1 MNSNWLNTLKFM
13 MKCIHIEYQIPLYIV
28 DQHAVLIEEY
38 PAQNFNPLYTSKSEG
53 LQLLTE
59 HIQGKY
65 PLIHATNFVEQY
77 LIVPLD
83 FYRDA
88 MTDENA
94 IGDANAMSDANRNVS
109 TSNQPSAISTT
120 STTMAGALIAG
131 PFFNAIV
138 PEELIKGIIVDHQL
152 SFRQQDEVW
161 AFYKKVPLIS
171 KERIYN
177 AAVMIYFMLYQ
188 KELDIAELIQH
199 NLHIPPASIHRVHL
213 DSIPRLASSDVL
225 SYHDEAEYN
234 STDRYHHNPEMER
247 IFLQYIREGRK
258 EDLIQWELGF
268 PTEKL
273 GVLSKKSLL
282 RNEKNLG
289 ICSVTLVTRA
299 AMDGGVNAEIAYTL
313 SDFYIQAVEECENP
327 AQVHMT
333 TQRCNADFVDRVLE
347 GQKQRYSHEV
357 NLTRHYIFSHLYE
370 PIHLQ
375 DLAKETKL
383 NADYLSQLFKKEM
396 GCSPVVYIQ
405 QQRIDEAK
413 KLISLSHYSLAEI
426 STLLQF
432 HDQSYF
438 TKIFKRYTGVT
449 PKQYQKNRTGG
460 ERIGVGVF

>member
-1 MNSNWLNTLKFM
+1 MNTTWLNTLKFI
-13 MKCIHIEYQIPLYIV
+13 MKCLHIEYQIPLYIV
-28 DQHAVLIEEY
+28 DQQGSLIEEY
-38 PAQNFNPLYTSKSEG
+38 PSQNFNPLYASKSEG
-53 LQLLTE
+53 LAFLTQY
-59 HIQGKY
+59 IQGNY

-77 LIVPLD
+77 LIVPLP
-83 FYRDA
+83 A
-88 MTDENA
+88 QSTDQANVTETIDYSSLDRLQTQENTD
-94 IGDANAMSDANRNVS
+94 ID
-109 TSNQPSAISTT
+109 IE
-120 STTMAGALIAG
+120 GALIAG

-161 AFYKKVPLIS
+161 AFYKNVPLIS

-177 AAVMIYFMLYQ
+177 AAVMIYFMLYH
-188 KELDIAELIQH
+188 KELDMAELIQH
-199 NLHIPPASIHRVHL
+199 NLHIPAASIHRVHL
-213 DSIPRLASSDVL
+213 DSIPHLASSNAL
-225 SYHDEAEYN
+225 SRHDEAEY
-234 STDRYHHNPEMER
+234 TPDRYHHNPEMER

-383 NADYLSQLFKKEM
+383 NADYLSQLFKKEI
-396 GCSPVVYIQ
+396 GCSPIVYIQ

-460 ERIGVGVF
+460 ERMGVGVF

>member
-1 MNSNWLNTLKFM
+1 MNTTWLNTLKFII
-13 MKCIHIEYQIPLYIV
+13 KCLHIEYQIPLYVV
-28 DQHAVLIEEY
+28 DQQGTLIEEY
-38 PAQNFNPLYTSKSEG
+38 PAQNFNPLYASKSEG
-53 LQLLTE
+53 LELLTQ
-59 HIQGKY
+59 HIQGHY

-77 LIVPLD
+77 LIVPLP
-83 FYRDA
+83 A
-88 MTDENA
+88 QPTVQ
-94 IGDANAMSDANRNVS
+94 ANSNEPIDPASSHPLPTPES
-109 TSNQPSAISTT
+109 TSVDIE
-120 STTMAGALIAG
+120 GALIAG

-161 AFYKKVPLIS
+161 AFYKNVPLIS

-199 NLHIPPASIHRVHL
+199 NLHIPAASIHRVHL
-213 DSIPRLASSDVL
+213 DSIPHLSSSTLL
-225 SYHDEAEYN
+225 SHHEEAEY
-234 STDRYHHNPEMER
+234 TPPDRYHHNPEMER

-383 NADYLSQLFKKEM
+383 NADYLSQLFKKEI

-460 ERIGVGVF
+460 ERMGVGMF

>member
-1 MNSNWLNTLKFM
+1 MNTTWLNTLKFI
-13 MKCIHIEYQIPLYIV
+13 MKCLHIEYQIPLYIV
-28 DQHAVLIEEY
+28 DQQGSLIEEY
-38 PAQNFNPLYTSKSEG
+38 PAQNFNPLYASKSEG
-53 LQLLTE
+53 LAFLTQ
-59 HIQGKY
+59 HIQGNY

-77 LIVPLD
+77 LIVPLP
-83 FYRDA
+83 A
-88 MTDENA
+88 QSTDQANVTESIDYSSLDRLQTQENTD
-94 IGDANAMSDANRNVS
+94 ID
-109 TSNQPSAISTT
+109 IE
-120 STTMAGALIAG
+120 GALIAG

-152 SFRQQDEVW
+152 SFRQQDEIW
-161 AFYKKVPLIS
+161 AFYKNVPLIS

-177 AAVMIYFMLYQ
+177 AAVMIYFMLYH
-188 KELDIAELIQH
+188 KELDMAELIQH
-199 NLHIPPASIHRVHL
+199 NLHIPAASIHRVHL
-213 DSIPRLASSDVL
+213 DSIPHLASSTLL
-225 SYHDEAEYN
+225 SYHEEAEY
-234 STDRYHHNPEMER
+234 TPPDRYHHNPEMER

-383 NADYLSQLFKKEM
+383 NADYLSQLFKKEI
-396 GCSPVVYIQ
+396 GCSPIVYIQ

-460 ERIGVGVF
+460 ERMGVGVF

>member
-1 MNSNWLNTLKFM
+1 MNTTWLNTLKFI
-13 MKCIHIEYQIPLYIV
+13 MKCLHIEYQVPLYIV
-28 DQHAVLIEEY
+28 DQQGALIEEY
-38 PAQNFNPLYTSKSEG
+38 PAQNFNPLYASKSEG
-53 LQLLTE
+53 LAFLTQ
-59 HIQGKY
+59 HIQGNY

-77 LIVPLD
+77 LIVPLP
-83 FYRDA
+83 A
-88 MTDENA
+88 QSTDQANVTEPIDHSSLDRLQTQENTDID
-94 IGDANAMSDANRNVS
+94 IG
-109 TSNQPSAISTT
+109 
-120 STTMAGALIAG
+120 GALIAG

-161 AFYKKVPLIS
+161 AFYKNVPLIS

-177 AAVMIYFMLYQ
+177 AAVMIYFMLYH

-199 NLHIPPASIHRVHL
+199 NLHIPAASIHRVHL
-213 DSIPRLASSDVL
+213 DSIPHLASSNAL
-225 SYHDEAEYN
+225 SRYDEAEY
-234 STDRYHHNPEMER
+234 TPPDRYHHNPEMER

-383 NADYLSQLFKKEM
+383 NADYLSQLFKKEI
-396 GCSPVVYIQ
+396 GCSPIVYIQ

-460 ERIGVGVF
+460 ERMGVGVF

>member
-1 MNSNWLNTLKFM
+1 MNSHWLNTLKFM
-13 MKCIHIEYQIPLYIV
+13 MKCIHIEYQIPLYLV

-53 LQLLTE
+53 LQLLTK

-77 LIVPLD
+77 LIIPLHS
-83 FYRDA
+83 YPDA
-88 MTDENA
+88 ITDENA
-94 IGDANAMSDANRNVS
+94 SSDANRNVS
-109 TSNQPSAISTT
+109 ASDLSSTVHTT

-188 KELDIAELIQH
+188 QELDIAELIQH
-199 NLHIPPASIHRVHL
+199 NLHIPATSIHRVYL
-213 DSIPRLASSDVL
+213 DSIPRLASSDSL
-225 SYHDEAEYN
+225 THHENDPEY
-234 STDRYHHNPEMER
+234 STSDRYHHNPEMER
-247 IFLQYIREGRK
+247 VFLQYIREGRK

-383 NADYLSQLFKKEM
+383 NADYLSQLFKKEI

-460 ERIGVGVF
+460 ERMGVGVF